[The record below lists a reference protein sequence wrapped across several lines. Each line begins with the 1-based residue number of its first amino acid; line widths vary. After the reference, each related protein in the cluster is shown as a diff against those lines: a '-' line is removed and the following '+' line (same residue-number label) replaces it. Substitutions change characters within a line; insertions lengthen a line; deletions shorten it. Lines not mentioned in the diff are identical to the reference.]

1 MDKFIP
7 LSVPNFIGN
16 EKKYVDEAVE
26 AGWVSTGGKLITD
39 FENKMKE
46 YAKRIMSLAPIRM
59 QQEAQDILSSY
70 IYEIYQNGLFH
81 SDSPIGVFTSGYWD
95 RDKKEFTFSI

>member
-39 FENKMKE
+39 FENTMKD
-46 YAKRIMSLAPIRM
+46 YTNAKCAVAVQSGTAGLHLALHTLGVDAS
-59 QQEAQDILSSY
+59 QEVKD
-70 IYEIYQNGLFH
+70 LFPT
-81 SDSPIGVFTSGYWD
+81 SDELIFLPKP
-95 RDKKEFTFSI
+95 RKLLEDKGE